1 MSEVD
6 DRGALTQR
14 AAIASVVTAL
24 FLLGLK
30 GWAAVQTAS
39 VAMLASLADTGLD
52 IVASLIT
59 LFSVRLA
66 AQPADRQHRFGHG
79 KAEALSALFQA
90 GIITASALAIA
101 WRGISR
107 LGGTSA
113 PANPELGI
121 GVSILAT
128 VATGALVLYQRRI
141 VRLTG
146 SNAIRAD
153 HTHYSSDLL
162 LNAGVI
168 LALVLETRLGMRGA
182 DPVFGIL
189 IAFWLLWNVRA
200 IAADAIN
207 VLMDREWPE
216 EKRRRF
222 MGVAA
227 SHPAISNVHDLRT
240 RSSGTH
246 DFAQLH
252 AWVDPGI
259 SLADAHKVMD
269 EVEAMLAKEFPGVE
283 VIIHPEPEGHYSG
296 HLHPHE
302 RPKP

>member
-1 MSEVD
+1 MSEPAE
-6 DRGALTQR
+6 RGTLTQR
-14 AAIASVVTAL
+14 AAVASVATAL
-24 FLLGLK
+24 FLLALK
-30 GWAAVQTAS
+30 GWAALQTDS

-52 IVASLIT
+52 IVASLVT

-66 AQPADRQHRFGHG
+66 AEPADRQHRFGHG

-101 WRGISR
+101 WRGLSR
-107 LGGTSA
+107 IGDTSA
-113 PANPELGI
+113 PGHPELGI
-121 GVSILAT
+121 GVSLVAMI
-128 VATGALVLYQRRI
+128 ATGALVLYQRRI
-141 VRLTG
+141 VKQTG

-153 HTHYSSDLL
+153 HTHYSSDIL

-168 LALVLETRLGMRGA
+168 LALVLDAMLGIRGA

-200 IAADAIN
+200 IASDAID

-216 EKRRRF
+216 ERRQRF
-222 MGVAA
+222 LALAA

-240 RSSGTH
+240 RSTGTQ

-252 AWVDPGI
+252 AWVDPEI
-259 SLADAHKVMD
+259 SLRDAHRVMD
-269 EVEAMLAKEFPGVE
+269 EMEEMLSREFPGVE
-283 VIIHPEPEGHYSG
+283 VIIHPEPDGHFSG

>member
-1 MSEVD
+1 MSEIR
-6 DRGALTQR
+6 DRGALTQK
-14 AAIASVVTAL
+14 AAVASVVTAL

-30 GWAAVQTAS
+30 GWAAAQTGS
-39 VAMLASLADTGLD
+39 VAMLASLADTSLD
-52 IVASLIT
+52 IVASLVT

-101 WRGISR
+101 WRAFSR
-107 LGGTSA
+107 LGDMSI
-113 PANPELGI
+113 PEDPELGI
-121 GVSILAT
+121 GVSILAMA
-128 VATGALVLYQRRI
+128 ATGALILYQRRI
-141 VRLTG
+141 VHLTG

-168 LALVLETRLGMRGA
+168 LALVLEARARLRGA

-200 IAADAIN
+200 IAAEAVD

-216 EKRRRF
+216 EKRQRF
-222 MGVAA
+222 MDVAA

-240 RSSGTH
+240 RSSGTQ

-252 AWVDPGI
+252 AWVDPAM
-259 SLADAHKVMD
+259 SLADAHKAMD
-269 EVEAMLAKEFPGVE
+269 EVEAMLAREFPEVE
-283 VIIHPEPEGHYSG
+283 VIIHPEPEGHFSG